1 MAKQPQQPQ
10 QPHDLPAPWWLM
22 NLDEIDREIAR
33 LATLC
38 GVRIL
43 DPGVIERVLHK
54 DASDCRSSNAIAF
67 KKLHDMLMLHFAIR
81 QKSAEIVGQAQT
93 AEIER
98 YVIERLKKSFPD
110 LGTGS
115 PVNGSPAGGGGSTDA
130 H

>member
-1 MAKQPQQPQ
+1 MPTQT
-10 QPHDLPAPWWLM
+10 HDLPSGWWLH

-38 GVRIL
+38 EVRIL

-54 DASDCRSSNAIAF
+54 DASVCGSSNAIAF

-81 QKSAEIVGQAQT
+81 QKSAEVIGQAET

-98 YVIERLKKSFPD
+98 YVIDRLKKSFPD
-110 LGTGS
+110 LAATGDHNQAA
-115 PVNGSPAGGGGSTDA
+115 PVPDRSNDA

>member
-1 MAKQPQQPQ
+1 MDKRPQ

-38 GVRIL
+38 EVRIL

-54 DASDCRSSNAIAF
+54 DASVCGSSNEIAF
-67 KKLHDMLMLHFAIR
+67 KKLHDMLMLHFAVR
-81 QKSAEIVGQAQT
+81 QKSDEVVGQTET

-110 LGTGS
+110 VLATGDH
-115 PVNGSPAGGGGSTDA
+115 NEATPAAARSNDA
-130 H
+130 D

>member
-1 MAKQPQQPQ
+1 MTTQT
-10 QPHDLPAPWWLM
+10 HDLPSGWWLH
-22 NLDEIDREIAR
+22 NLDEIDLEIAR

-38 GVRIL
+38 EVRIL
-43 DPGVIERVLHK
+43 DPGVIERVLHN
-54 DASDCRSSNAIAF
+54 DASVCGSSNAIAF

-81 QKSAEIVGQAQT
+81 QKSAEVVGQAHT

-110 LGTGS
+110 LAATGDH
-115 PVNGSPAGGGGSTDA
+115 NEATPAPDPSGDA